1 MTRLLPVVCLCL
13 PLMACHD
20 DSTVE
25 ATDLDGT
32 WLSDCVPNVSPT
44 YIDIKGPYR
53 IIKYT
58 FLTGLLTET
67 STLYL
72 DDKCTHLISTQ
83 NITASDSYG
92 YTGSYKLNGDVT
104 ESDGAT
110 ATRISLNFDAVN
122 FINQQGFTPFT
133 NERIFRLEGNTLYF
147 GPYEANGVSTIDYQ
161 TQYIRQP

>member
-1 MTRLLPVVCLCL
+1 
-13 PLMACHD
+13 MACHD
-20 DSTVE
+20 DSNVE

-32 WLSDCVPNVSPT
+32 WLSDCVSNVSPA
-44 YIDIKGPYR
+44 YVEIKGPYR

-58 FLTGLLTET
+58 FLRGLLTET

-72 DDKCTHLISTQ
+72 DDKCTNLISTQ

-92 YTGSYKLNGDVT
+92 YTGSYTLGENVT

-110 ATRISLNFDAVN
+110 AERISLNFDAVN
-122 FINQQGFTPFT
+122 FANQQGFTPFS

-147 GPYEANGVSTIDYQ
+147 GPYDANGVSAIDYQ
-161 TQYIRQP
+161 THYIKQP